1 MVLTGGLLQQFFKL
15 SLKTVNFITSPTL
28 LKFVLVL
35 VFMNKDA
42 LAAALRDMSAAKYVT
57 YKITW
62 YYEKFHIEILNES
75 QTLLTESLYFPV

>member
-1 MVLTGGLLQQFFKL
+1 
-15 SLKTVNFITSPTL
+15 
-28 LKFVLVL
+28 
-35 VFMNKDA
+35 MNKDA

-75 QTLLTESLYFPV
+75 QTLLTESVPYQSSSSGDFGFEIQSIYLGNS